1 MPLRPE
7 IRASLQRVSTATIAT
22 ALFKPGFRIQCIQ
35 GVQPLHPV
43 HESMV
48 GEAVTLRTIP
58 AREDLNSLEVFRDPD
73 HPQRKLI
80 EEFPAGAVVVID
92 SRKDARAAS
101 AGAITAEASEM
112 TAYEDFAA
120 ERVAAGASIR
130 GLYPATD
137 PRNLELF
144 AEWRRAK
151 GR

>member
-1 MPLRPE
+1 
-7 IRASLQRVSTATIAT
+7 
-22 ALFKPGFRIQCIQ
+22 
-35 GVQPLHPV
+35 
-43 HESMV
+43 
-48 GEAVTLRTIP
+48 
-58 AREDLNSLEVFRDPD
+58 
-73 HPQRKLI
+73 
-80 EEFPAGAVVVID
+80 
-92 SRKDARAAS
+92 
-101 AGAITAEASEM
+101 M